1 MPRICIYTADIV
13 AMTGVSENTARRML
27 KRIREE
33 LDKPKWAPVTVK
45 EFCAQTKIRE
55 EEVEPFLEKAS

>member
-1 MPRICIYTADIV
+1 
-13 AMTGVSENTARRML
+13 MTGVSENTARRML